1 MPSSSKKQQ
10 RFFQAVKGAKHDPN
24 APSHLKK
31 VANSMSDSDI
41 DAFANHLAEFKLK
54 KAMVSILKDIREP
67 MYLNE
72 EGEEQES
79 IDPIANE
86 FHVKAD
92 WAIYIKPFVGQ
103 PFSPKELESL
113 GNFKDKQPIT
123 TARTEIWYKSKDTF
137 GISHTTVIRKMKDS
151 GQFSFTAF
159 QKQEKP
165 ESPDEKAKKDQENQ
179 MNAGTSGN
187 LGVAPTSPTPPLG
200 GPPEAPLGAPPP
212 GAAIPPTT
220 EPASAVQQKKDEEE
234 KEDIIVTKSI
244 LFKDDIKGAAILV
257 EFLKKLD
264 L

>member
-1 MPSSSKKQQ
+1 MPNVSPKQQ
-10 RFFQAVKGAKHDPN
+10 SFFRAVKGAKHDPN
-24 APSHLKK
+24 APAHLKK
-31 VANSMSDSDI
+31 IANSMSDSDI
-41 DAFANHLAEFKLK
+41 DDFANCLAEFKLK

-72 EGEEQES
+72 EEGDES
-79 IDPIANE
+79 IDPVANE

-92 WAIYIKPFVGQ
+92 WAVYIKPFVGQ
-103 PFSPKELESL
+103 PFSPKELEAL
-113 GNFKDKQPIT
+113 GNFKEKQPIT

-179 MNAGTSGN
+179 MSAGTVGG
-187 LGVAPTSPTPPLG
+187 LGGPTSPMG

-212 GAAIPPTT
+212 GAAIPPSTT
-220 EPASAVQQKKDEEE
+220 QPEQQKQEEE